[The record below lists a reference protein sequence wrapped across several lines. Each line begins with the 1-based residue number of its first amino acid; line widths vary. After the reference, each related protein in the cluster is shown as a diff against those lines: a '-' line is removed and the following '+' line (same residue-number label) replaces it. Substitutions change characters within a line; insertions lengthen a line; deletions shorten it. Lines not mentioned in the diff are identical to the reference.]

1 LFLCVLEFEIR
12 VVFKN
17 FKLSC
22 NHFKTYLVYANRSL
36 LVKQKSERL
45 LMKIIQL
52 HQEENKIIKLAVEK
66 NRQAQQQIYSK
77 YSSKMLS
84 VCRQY
89 IKDIQLAEDVMIT
102 AFMKVFTHLS
112 KFEHKGSFEG
122 WIRRIM
128 VNECISYLRV
138 QKKVKF
144 IEDEFFIEESFNEI
158 DSQFTAEQIQYLIDA
173 LPDGYKMVFNLYAIE
188 GYKHN
193 EIAKMLGINE
203 GTSKSQLSHARKML
217 QTQIII
223 LKKQDNGTE

>member
-1 LFLCVLEFEIR
+1 
-12 VVFKN
+12 
-17 FKLSC
+17 
-22 NHFKTYLVYANRSL
+22 
-36 LVKQKSERL
+36 
-45 LMKIIQL
+45 MKIIHL
-52 HQEENKIIKLAVEK
+52 HQEETKIIKLAVEN

-77 YSSKMLS
+77 FSSKMLS

-102 AFMKVFTHLS
+102 AFMKVFTNL
-112 KFEHKGSFEG
+112 KNFEHKGSFEG

-144 IEDEFFIEESFNEI
+144 TEDEFFVEESFNEI
-158 DSQFTAEQIQYLIDA
+158 DSQFTVDQIQFLIDA
-173 LPDGYKMVFNLYAIE
+173 LPDGYKMIFNLYAIE

-217 QTQIII
+217 QTQITI

>member
-1 LFLCVLEFEIR
+1 
-12 VVFKN
+12 
-17 FKLSC
+17 
-22 NHFKTYLVYANRSL
+22 
-36 LVKQKSERL
+36 
-45 LMKIIQL
+45 MKIIHL
-52 HQEENKIIKLAVEK
+52 HQEETEIIKLAVEN
-66 NRQAQQQIYSK
+66 NRQAQQQIYSRF
-77 YSSKMLS
+77 SPKMLS

-102 AFMKVFTHLS
+102 AFMKVFTNLS
-112 KFEHKGSFEG
+112 KFENKGSFEG

-144 IEDEFFIEESFNEI
+144 TEDEIYVEESFNAI
-158 DSQFTAEQIQYLIDA
+158 DSKFSTDQIQFLIDA
-173 LPDGYKMVFNLYAIE
+173 LPDGYRMIFNLYAIE

-217 QTQIII
+217 QTQINT
-223 LKKQDNGTE
+223 LKKQENGTE